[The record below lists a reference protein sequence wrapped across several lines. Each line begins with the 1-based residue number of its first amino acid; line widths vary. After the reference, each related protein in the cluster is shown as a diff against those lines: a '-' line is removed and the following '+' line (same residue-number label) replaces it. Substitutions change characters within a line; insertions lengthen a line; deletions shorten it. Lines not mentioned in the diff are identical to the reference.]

1 MHCLEGNEMGK
12 LVCLQIHN
20 DYIIPGGETK
30 TAKAICDLLEEY
42 GIEVIQYYKDNQELE
57 NNGMLGKLWSGI
69 NSIYNYRVKKEIE
82 SIISNRHI
90 DFALIHN
97 VMPLISNSVY
107 DVLVEN
113 NIPIIK
119 YIQNYNLVCLNGAL
133 DHGEECIKCK
143 KNPIV
148 GVKNCCY
155 KDSLI
160 YSLVKYISKNNL
172 SKHYV
177 DKIDAFMP
185 NSRFVLNQHKLF
197 GMDTSNM
204 HVMYNYVDCHMKN
217 NLSENFKNY
226 YLYFGRL
233 SKEKGIIT
241 TIEAFK
247 SLPNVRLIIMGSGE
261 LEGFINSSIKSYDN
275 IEYIGSRT
283 GNELGD
289 VVSNSKCVI
298 VPSEWDEPLPRTIL
312 EAYSFGV
319 PIIGAD
325 RGGIPEMIDEGNTG
339 YSFEAGKV
347 TSLVNVIKRF
357 ERLSIEEYIEIR
369 KKVYKYTKENYSK
382 DCYLKRFKDCIQ
394 LIIQK

>member
-1 MHCLEGNEMGK
+1 
-12 LVCLQIHN
+12 
-20 DYIIPGGETK
+20 
-30 TAKAICDLLEEY
+30 
-42 GIEVIQYYKDNQELE
+42 
-57 NNGMLGKLWSGI
+57 
-69 NSIYNYRVKKEIE
+69 
-82 SIISNRHI
+82 
-90 DFALIHN
+90 
-97 VMPLISNSVY
+97 
-107 DVLVEN
+107 
-113 NIPIIK
+113 
-119 YIQNYNLVCLNGAL
+119 
-133 DHGEECIKCK
+133 
-143 KNPIV
+143 
-148 GVKNCCY
+148 
-155 KDSLI
+155 
-160 YSLVKYISKNNL
+160 
-172 SKHYV
+172 
-177 DKIDAFMP
+177 
-185 NSRFVLNQHKLF
+185 
-197 GMDTSNM
+197 
-204 HVMYNYVDCHMKN
+204 
-217 NLSENFKNY
+217 
-226 YLYFGRL
+226 
-233 SKEKGIIT
+233 
-241 TIEAFK
+241 
-247 SLPNVRLIIMGSGE
+247 MGSGE